1 MNEEKYQVN
10 IPAQVKTRTELI
22 NGVGIKELINTAI
35 AGVISVFIAIIQY
48 AIIPNYIISVIIFGV
63 ITGGTFVA
71 VMKDK
76 NNTSIASLIINIY
89 KFMKRQKF
97 FKYSTKE

>member
-1 MNEEKYQVN
+1 MNEEKYQVD

-22 NGVGIKELINTAI
+22 NGVGMKELMKTAI
-35 AGVISVFIAIIQY
+35 AGVISIVIAIFQY
-48 AIIPNYIISVIIFGV
+48 AIIPNYLISIIIFGL

-76 NNTSIASLIINIY
+76 NNTSIADLFINIY
-89 KFMKRQKF
+89 KFMKGQKF
-97 FKYSTKE
+97 YKYSIKE

>member
-22 NGVGIKELINTAI
+22 NGVGIKELVNTAV
-35 AGVISVFIAIIQY
+35 AGVISILIAVFQY
-48 AIIPNYIISVIIFGV
+48 AIIPNYFLSVIIFGI
-63 ITGGTFVA
+63 ITGGTFIA

-76 NNTSIASLIINIY
+76 NNTSIVDLIKNIY
-89 KFMKRQKF
+89 KFMKGQKF
-97 FKYSTKE
+97 YKYSTKD

>member
-1 MNEEKYQVN
+1 MNEEKYQVD

-22 NGVGIKELINTAI
+22 NGVGMKELMKTAI
-35 AGVISVFIAIIQY
+35 AGVISIVIAIFQY
-48 AIIPNYIISVIIFGV
+48 AIIPNYLISIIIFGL

-76 NNTSIASLIINIY
+76 NNTSIADLFINIY
-89 KFMKRQKF
+89 KFIFMSF
-97 FKYSTKE
+97 

>member
-1 MNEEKYQVN
+1 MNEERYQVN

-22 NGVGIKELINTAI
+22 NGVGIKELINTAM
-35 AGVISVFIAIIQY
+35 AGGISILIAIFQY
-48 AIIPNYIISVIIFGV
+48 SIIPNYFISIIIFGL
-63 ITGGTFVA
+63 ITGGTFVV

-76 NNTSIASLIINIY
+76 NNTSIADLIKHIY
-89 KFMKRQKF
+89 KFMKGQKF

>member
-1 MNEEKYQVN
+1 MNEEKYQVD

-22 NGVGIKELINTAI
+22 NGVGMKELMNTAI
-35 AGVISVFIAIIQY
+35 AGVISIVIAIFQY
-48 AIIPNYIISVIIFGV
+48 AIIPNYLISIIIFGL

-76 NNTSIASLIINIY
+76 NNTSIAGLFINIY
-89 KFMKRQKF
+89 KFMKGQRF
-97 FKYSTKE
+97 YKYSIKE